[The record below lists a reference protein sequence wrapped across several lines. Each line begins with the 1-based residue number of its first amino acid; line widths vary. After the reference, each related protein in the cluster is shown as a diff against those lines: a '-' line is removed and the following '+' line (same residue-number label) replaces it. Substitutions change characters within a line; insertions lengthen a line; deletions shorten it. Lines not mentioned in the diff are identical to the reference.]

1 MTGSCRDRCRCWL
14 ATSGAGE
21 TGCMRVV
28 VTHIWGSGTV
38 VSRTVDAAGDTGDVP
53 WGELASRALANPPPY
68 RPFPGGAICHIQ
80 VDDQVVMVAERDL
93 AGPLLDLVAAVL
105 DRADAESVPPSDAK
119 LPAGQAVKSRTVLM
133 SSGLRA

>member
-1 MTGSCRDRCRCWL
+1 
-14 ATSGAGE
+14 
-21 TGCMRVV
+21 MRVV

-38 VSRTVDAAGDTGDVP
+38 VSRTVDAAEDTSGVQWD
-53 WGELASRALANPPPY
+53 ELASRALANPPPY

-105 DRADAESVPPSDAK
+105 DQGDVAERPTGTADP
-119 LPAGQAVKSRTVLM
+119 Q
-133 SSGLRA
+133 